1 MLLSYSIRWRS
12 GYILK
17 KYDKIHYSKVFSITW
32 CFPPLFATMVDP
44 CFDSLKNADAVVP
57 RFKAWNELVVKM
69 RIKDALIF
77 IGMVIVQIQQVH
89 VEAMQ

>member
-1 MLLSYSIRWRS
+1 
-12 GYILK
+12 
-17 KYDKIHYSKVFSITW
+17 
-32 CFPPLFATMVDP
+32 MVDP

-77 IGMVIVQIQQVH
+77 IGMVIVQIQQVILH
-89 VEAMQ
+89 WKLLLLILQLLIENLNSNMLKLLCLVVVIGIEDYFTVPPVC